1 MSEYVNPKTSVRQL
15 KAGQMENIRK
25 RFENTGE
32 GTNPKPPIS
41 PKKIP
46 RPVSDAVSNSSNVS
60 PNRTFPKPPLTS
72 QNGSDNDK
80 GELTLMRE
88 QILHKRRP
96 SSESPAIS
104 KLVQNFS
111 EGNTQPTGKLK
122 TVHSDNDIASEV
134 LRRNPVSR
142 FTPSRPVSVAERTK
156 RFESID
162 NSEDTFVTGQSTVS
176 SLRPPTIARTR
187 SQRISSSSEGTEDDH
202 NVVKRTPTAR
212 PRSRPVSSEVD
223 SKDIKPTPPIK
234 PRSRPPSQAQ
244 DEDNEYGAVWESGPT
259 GPNPPPVKPPRT
271 GAHDDYMKLKDLNIQ
286 DKQISQE
293 KFKVKHHYET
303 VPDDFIPNTVTPV
316 YKKINKSEEENIN
329 SVSKQALRPNRPPPP
344 RDKSDTVAT
353 GTPQK
358 SNSFCKREKPEVPKR
373 PSGETLTGNVS
384 PLYEELDSVRN
395 SKFDLNKIKHWDRPD
410 DNLSEGS
417 GSLKRSYSA
426 ECLRRDNFFDDP
438 IYVDPI
444 KVNFRDDTECDVYVD
459 PSGYAVPYR
468 HNMHKRLQ
476 QTASTPAEA
485 RPISQAVKCKLG
497 NLRKRIFSPDT
508 HHLTKDRKEFD
519 ISKNKKKLQS
529 VKMKINIAFAIMRKA
544 KKTENEDQEGSQ
556 SPDLGS
562 VESDSLVDE
571 KEIEK
576 RKDYCSIVRRNTAK
590 KRKDN
595 KQAQSVAYPQLFDF
609 ALIVGLEPVSEE
621 GGYRPYVIYK
631 FPEQRNIK
639 ITKNGQLIFCSCGPA
654 RDGKI
659 ESNISIPQFCFP
671 DALEFDVKT
680 ASPAAPSESFSFVLT
695 TFDGQHVYGYCKR
708 LVPIDTPAGLPEVIC
723 IVSPVDAFSMY
734 NDLLDE
740 IEDKR
745 QLSLTM
751 AKELIVAAFGR
762 PLPEPGKMVHV
773 RTLDE
778 NWETGTIFLARP
790 SDDRVDNANRE
801 TLLHKLGVDK
811 LIKLFSVMLLER
823 SILFCA
829 KNLGILSQTIH
840 AMRSLLYPFSWPH
853 TYIPV
858 LPDTM
863 LDICCS
869 PTPYVIGILSSHLQK
884 VLNLPLSEIFIFDLD
899 KRQVIKSQGDEDTLL
914 PKSVQKALKTVLN
927 MCKVEGDLKNAQNL
941 LISEAFLRFFVE
953 AIGHYGNHITT
964 QQNGQLVF
972 ERDSFVKNA
981 QSSSMEQ
988 FLEWFTETQM
998 FEVFLT
1004 DKVETKNK
1012 SKTST
1017 LNIFNSRIKEYNEEL
1032 EEAKKDKKK
1041 SKGFLKLLK

>member
-15 KAGQMENIRK
+15 DAGQMENIRK
-25 RFENTGE
+25 KFENTAE
-32 GTNPKPPIS
+32 GTNPRPPIS

-46 RPVSDAVSNSSNVS
+46 RPVSSALSNSSNVS
-60 PNRTFPKPPLTS
+60 PKRTLPKPALTS
-72 QNGSDNDK
+72 QNGSNEK
-80 GELTLMRE
+80 EELKSTRE

-104 KLVQNFS
+104 KLVQNFN
-111 EGNTQPTGKLK
+111 EGNAQSSGKLK
-122 TVHSDNDIASEV
+122 TVHSDNDIASEA

-142 FTPSRPVSVAERTK
+142 FSPTRPVSVAERTK

-162 NSEDTFVTGQSTVS
+162 NTEDTNVPGQSTVS
-176 SLRPPTIARTR
+176 SLRPTTIARTR
-187 SQRISSSSEGTEDDH
+187 SQRISSSLEGTEDDH
-202 NVVKRTPTAR
+202 NVFKRTPTAK

-223 SKDIKPTPPIK
+223 SKDMKPTPPVK

-244 DEDNEYGAVWESGPT
+244 DDGDNEYGAVWESGPSVPT
-259 GPNPPPVKPPRT
+259 PPPVKPPRT

-303 VPDDFIPNTVTPV
+303 VPDDFIQNAPV
-316 YKKINKSEEENIN
+316 YKKINKSENENKD
-329 SVSKQALRPNRPPPP
+329 SVSKRPLRPNRPPPP
-344 RDKSDTVAT
+344 RDKPDTVAT
-353 GTPQK
+353 STPQK
-358 SNSFCKREKPEVPKR
+358 SNSFCKREKPEIPKR
-373 PSGETLTGNVS
+373 PAGETLTGNVS
-384 PLYEELDSVRN
+384 PLYEELDLKN
-395 SKFDLNKIKHWDRPD
+395 TKFDLSKIKHWDLPE
-410 DNLSEGS
+410 DNLLEGS
-417 GSLKRSYSA
+417 GSLKRSFSA
-426 ECLRRDNFFDDP
+426 ECLRRDSFFDDP

-444 KVNFRDDTECDVYVD
+444 KVNFRDDTDFDVYVD
-459 PSGYAVPYR
+459 PSGYAIPYR
-468 HNMHKRLQ
+468 HKKRLQ
-476 QTASTPAEA
+476 QTASTPAQPKKSKLYRQLSMEA

-497 NLRKRIFSPDT
+497 NLRKRIFSQDT

-544 KKTENEDQEGSQ
+544 KKTENEDQEGTQ
-556 SPDLGS
+556 SADLGS
-562 VESDSLVDE
+562 LESDSLVDE

-576 RKDYCSIVRRNTAK
+576 RKDYCSVVRRNTAK

-621 GGYRPYVIYK
+621 GGYRPYIIYK
-631 FPEQRNIK
+631 FPEQ
-639 ITKNGQLIFCSCGPA
+639 
-654 RDGKI
+654 I

-740 IEDKR
+740 IEAKR
-745 QLSLTM
+745 QLSLIM

-790 SDDRVDNANRE
+790 DDDRVDNANRE
-801 TLLHKLGVDK
+801 TLLSKLGVDK

-869 PTPYVIGILSSHLQK
+869 PTPYVIGILSSHLQT

-953 AIGHYGNHITT
+953 AVGHYGNHITT

-972 ERDSFVKNA
+972 EKDSFVKNA

-1012 SKTST
+1012 SKTNT